1 MLLRCDATHTTTIPV
16 KNNPH
21 VTLVWL
27 HPHYNNTCEEQPT
40 CHSGVMTPTLHTCDE
55 TTHMSLWCD
64 DTHTTTIPVKK
75 QSTCHSGV
83 MPPTLHTCEE
93 TTHMSLWYDANHT
106 TNYL

>member
-1 MLLRCDATHTTTIPV
+1 MLNTIV
-16 KNNPH
+16 
-21 VTLVWL
+21 VI
-27 HPHYNNTCEEQPT
+27 
-40 CHSGVMTPTLHTCDE
+40 SVMPPTLHTCDE

-93 TTHMSLWYDANHT
+93 TTHMSLWCDANHT
-106 TNYL
+106 TNYLRRNNPHVTSSGVTPPTLQQYL